1 MGEIYQLFDRNE
13 GLSGTLITDIDL
25 RDQRDWLTLRLL
37 DRISTFSASAYGTG
51 QSLPKTERRQC
62 GTSSRPSHSPC
73 SSAVQRNTRCC
84 QCHGPLCS
92 PFFSSPELSNLRCLW
107 LASPFLILCL
117 TEGPGPH
124 FSHTFTTLL
133 AVSEMEKLSTL
144 VLGTRTSGNTLS
156 SKSKKGGNI
165 VVKKVGKK

>member
-1 MGEIYQLFDRNE
+1 MVLLHGLLTVPVVQLPRETHSTVSAMGRCV
-13 GLSGTLITDIDL
+13 
-25 RDQRDWLTLRLL
+25 
-37 DRISTFSASAYGTG
+37 
-51 QSLPKTERRQC
+51 PP
-62 GTSSRPSHSPC
+62 SSPP
-73 SSAVQRNTRCC
+73 
-84 QCHGPLCS
+84 
-92 PFFSSPELSNLRCLW
+92 PELSNLRCLW

-133 AVSEMEKLSTL
+133 AVSEMEKLYTL

-156 SKSKKGGNI
+156 SKSKKGGHI

>member
-1 MGEIYQLFDRNE
+1 MGRGRAYQK
-13 GLSGTLITDIDL
+13 
-25 RDQRDWLTLRLL
+25 
-37 DRISTFSASAYGTG
+37 
-51 QSLPKTERRQC
+51 P
-62 GTSSRPSHSPC
+62 
-73 SSAVQRNTRCC
+73 SAVNVVLLHGLLTVPVVQLSRETHGAVSATGRCV
-84 QCHGPLCS
+84 PPSS
-92 PFFSSPELSNLRCLW
+92 PPPELSNLRCLW

-156 SKSKKGGNI
+156 SKPKKGGHI

>member
-1 MGEIYQLFDRNE
+1 MGRGRAYQKPSAINVVLLHGLLTIPVVQLHRETHGAVSATDRCV
-13 GLSGTLITDIDL
+13 
-25 RDQRDWLTLRLL
+25 
-37 DRISTFSASAYGTG
+37 
-51 QSLPKTERRQC
+51 P
-62 GTSSRPSHSPC
+62 PSP
-73 SSAVQRNTRCC
+73 
-84 QCHGPLCS
+84 P
-92 PFFSSPELSNLRCLW
+92 PPELSNLRYLW

-133 AVSEMEKLSTL
+133 AVSEMEKLCTL

-156 SKSKKGGNI
+156 SKSKKGGHI